1 MDTHDPKTT
10 NRAQYADMFCTVMRR
25 LFTFAIMNM
34 SDAEYAELSHTIDDF
49 ALPRRAVRERV
60 REGSRP
66 LARGSQSD
74 SQSHAGAAIA
84 EPNIDETLREYQLS
98 LLHPHVPTEY
108 ETSRRDNSRQS
119 HDPADDIAEIKA
131 QQVHMPS
138 IDKTLREYQ
147 LSLLHPHVPTEYETS
162 RRDNSRQSHDPAKDD
177 IAPSQ
182 PAHMPTED
190 ETLREYQLRVLRP
203 ARLSTEYETIRDQQP
218 DPIKD
223 DTVRDHRPYVPTVE
237 DVVIEHQ
244 LQLAEEMDENGD
256 MTCERNLPKNGNADA
271 IAKKK

>member
-84 EPNIDETLREYQLS
+84 EPNIDE
-98 LLHPHVPTEY
+98 
-108 ETSRRDNSRQS
+108 
-119 HDPADDIAEIKA
+119 
-131 QQVHMPS
+131 
-138 IDKTLREYQ
+138 TLREYQ